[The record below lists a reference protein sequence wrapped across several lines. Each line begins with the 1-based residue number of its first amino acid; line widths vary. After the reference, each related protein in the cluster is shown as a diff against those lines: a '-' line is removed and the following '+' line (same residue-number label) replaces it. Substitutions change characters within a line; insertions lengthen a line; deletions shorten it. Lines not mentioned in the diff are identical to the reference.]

1 MTGFC
6 YKKKKKNCIY
16 LWNCT
21 FVLLH
26 LELSSVDNDLLW
38 HLISPCPLHPIAIS
52 FVCYLLYLHHTSWM
66 SWNYFFKS
74 TENLVKKYY
83 FCLIDKRKRHK
94 QNVCLGICQLWK
106 MLHWF
111 FVQHRL
117 CNLYFAWLCLI
128 DKVCSPYFYP
138 AFFPLQKEKSYLVL
152 NITIIS
158 ALPWPPA

>member
-1 MTGFC
+1 MIVFNDQSNNNNNNDNNNNNNNNNNS
-6 YKKKKKNCIY
+6 KKKKNCIY

-74 TENLVKKYY
+74 TENLVKTYY
-83 FCLIDKRKRHK
+83 FRLIDKRKGHK
-94 QNVCLGICQLWK
+94 QNVCLGVWQLWK

-111 FVQHRL
+111 FVPRRL
-117 CNLYFAWLCLI
+117 CYLHFAWLSLLSLLSSFLSI
-128 DKVCSPYFYP
+128 AEGK
-138 AFFPLQKEKSYLVL
+138 
-152 NITIIS
+152 
-158 ALPWPPA
+158 

>member
-26 LELSSVDNDLLW
+26 LERSSVDNDLLW
-38 HLISPCPLHPIAIS
+38 HLISPFPLHPIAIS

-74 TENLVKKYY
+74 TENLVKKYC

-94 QNVCLGICQLWK
+94 QIVCLDVCQLWK

-117 CNLYFAWLCLI
+117 CNLHFAWLCLI
-128 DKVCSPYFYP
+128 DKC
-138 AFFPLQKEKSYLVL
+138 VL
-152 NITIIS
+152 LIFILLSFHCRRKRAT
-158 ALPWPPA
+158 